1 VPRDEDPVTTAFTYD
16 ALPGRVVF
24 GPGRRREIAGE
35 VDRVGASQ
43 VLLVADAQAKAT
55 AEELA
60 GILGSRVVR
69 RWDEVAQHVPVDLA
83 ERARAAATEAGAD
96 GVVCIGGGSSTGLAK
111 ALALSHGIPIV
122 AVPTTYAG
130 SEMTPIYG
138 LTGGRHKQTGR
149 DLRVLPKVVVYDP
162 ELTVG
167 LPTSVT
173 GPSACNALAHCVE
186 ALYATGANP
195 VTSAMA
201 LEGVR
206 AIQRSL
212 PAVMATPDDLAARSD
227 LLYGAYLAG
236 VSLGTTS
243 TGLHHKLCHVL
254 GGMFG
259 LVHADTHSVVL
270 PHAVA
275 FNAPALPD
283 EMRRLAAALGAAPE
297 DAAGALWDLAVASN
311 VPTSLAELGL
321 AEADLPEAAE
331 RAAAEITENPVPVD
345 AAGLLDILRQ
355 AYRGARPAAAGS
367 SG

>member
-1 VPRDEDPVTTAFTYD
+1 VTAPFTYD

-24 GPGRRREIAGE
+24 GSGRRRELAME
-35 VDRVGASQ
+35 VDRVGASR
-43 VLLVADAQAKAT
+43 VLLIADAQAKAT
-55 AEELA
+55 GDELEVA
-60 GILGSRVVR
+60 LGPRGVR

-83 ERARAAATEAGAD
+83 ERARQAATEAAVD
-96 GVVCIGGGSSTGLAK
+96 AVVCVGGGSSTGLAK
-111 ALALSHGIPIV
+111 AIALSHDVPIV

-149 DLRVLPKVVVYDP
+149 DVRVLPKVVVYDP
-162 ELTVG
+162 ELTLG
-167 LPTSVT
+167 LPTAVT

-186 ALYATGANP
+186 ALYAPGCNP
-195 VTSAMA
+195 VVSAIA

-206 AIQRSL
+206 AIQSAL
-212 PAVMATPDDLAARSD
+212 PAVMAAPGDLDRRSD

-236 VSLGTTS
+236 VSLGATS

-254 GGMFG
+254 GGMFD

-275 FNAPALPD
+275 FNSPALPD
-283 EMRRLAAALGAAPE
+283 EMRRLADALGAARGDE
-297 DAAGALWDLAVASN
+297 AGALWDVAAASH

-321 AEADLPEAAE
+321 EEGDLSAAAE
-331 RAAAEITENPVPVD
+331 RAAAEITVNPVPVD
-345 AAGLLDILRQ
+345 VAGLLGLLRE
-355 AYRGARPAAAGS
+355 AYAGRRPAAS
-367 SG
+367 SVAR